1 MANVGT
7 SLEGAYNAMPP
18 PGFGALKRRRGKKAY
33 RGRYAREGAADGSAG
48 FGFKSIK
55 RGLKKA
61 GRGVK
66 KAGKAGY
73 KLNKRIVK
81 TSIKVSVKPIKVVA
95 KAGKFALRAMAKLA
109 AKPIIY
115 VVNKLAG
122 RRAKYLAFQK
132 RGTTAL
138 TLTDKKAGGQY
149 ALQKLGKA
157 GPVGKLAVKILKF
170 TGGVTAGDELS
181 GVVSN
186 TAGWEADAA
195 ACGMTGAEIAA
206 AAMTIVAATT
216 KLMKSLNKP
225 GEAPANPQ
233 TATTL
238 QDVTTETQPVL
249 ESDNETA
256 EADASTE
263 GDDREAIAG
272 RVRRKLRRR
281 KLKRAIVRR
290 LAKLRGIP
298 TPPPPPPHPGL
309 RRG

>member
-33 RGRYAREGAADGSAG
+33 RGRYALEGGADDSAG

-81 TSIKVSVKPIKVVA
+81 TSIKVSVAPIKVAA

-138 TLTDKKAGGQY
+138 TLADKKAGGQY
-149 ALQKLGKA
+149 ALRKLGKA

-181 GVVSN
+181 GTVNDASCC
-186 TAGWEADAA
+186 GWEADAA

-238 QDVTTETQPVL
+238 EDVTTETQPVL
-249 ESDNETA
+249 ESDDEPA

-281 KLKRAIVRR
+281 KLKRALVR
-290 LAKLRGIP
+290 LAKRRGIP
-298 TPPPPPPHPGL
+298 TPPPPPHPGL